1 MYVKVLWFL
10 FSFHLRVNETSY
22 EQLTWNV
29 AGKPFLGILGHR
41 FPPTL
46 IEFPQWGA
54 IDLFVEADL
63 LLWSTATVE
72 VDESGRGASNKMKA
86 IEMMMKGQHPVTSRV
101 LSRLIFAQLSKMDEL
116 LWQLWLAL
124 PFTTFRVT
132 SFRQFSIPL
141 WLPGPSGVVSS
152 DNLQSSSSQRMTF
165 M

>member
-1 MYVKVLWFL
+1 MRKAMYVKVLWFL

-29 AGKPFLGILGHR
+29 AAKPFLGILGHR

-72 VDESGRGASNKMKA
+72 VDESGSASNKMKA
-86 IEMMMKGQHPVTSRV
+86 IEMMMKGQHPVISRV
-101 LSRLIFAQLSKMDEL
+101 LSGSFSLNCQHGWVAMASLAFYHLQGYQLPSIFSLVIAWAQCRI
-116 LWQLWLAL
+116 
-124 PFTTFRVT
+124 FR
-132 SFRQFSIPL
+132 
-141 WLPGPSGVVSS
+141 
-152 DNLQSSSSQRMTF
+152 
-165 M
+165 